1 MAIKQL
7 LLRISQFVNK
17 IPGNKFRLNKLS
29 QKFMLLFIVVLVCMS
44 FTLGTITY
52 FSMKSSLESQMK
64 LFSEAKIK
72 EIESSYSSR
81 VLTEKIS
88 QTSLSEQAISMGLLV
103 REVIHNN
110 ASLNSEINNSL
121 LARLTLNLSLKEISI
136 VGSDGKVL
144 FSNKKQKIG
153 YDFNTDKY
161 SQEYLS
167 CISSDLQSM
176 DTFVEPVDTTQ
187 NYPVQYVGVSYNGG
201 FIHIAYSADVN
212 KTLRQ
217 NSSLTFIAS
226 SMHFGQNG
234 NIVIADKSG
243 QVQYHVEDSIS
254 NLSQLGINVEKF
266 NATNGTMYVTINNI
280 RQYLAY
286 KVLNDTLIIVYIPV
300 SEFLSPVDSVLKV
313 IVFAS
318 MLLTVIA
325 LVLLYLVVKKVIV
338 NNVNIIVDDIKK
350 IASGKL
356 NIKSNIK
363 SKDEIRLI
371 SDNLNIAT
379 NNMANLINNVKQ
391 AVKETTDFVIKITQ
405 TASLTN
411 NSSIITSRSVEEIAK
426 AASDQAYQANEGS
439 ERLSDL
445 ANELES
451 ITQSSSAIKTYANNT
466 ITMNEAGL
474 ETVAKLESRIQE
486 NKEVSSLVLSNIDNL
501 ANKSDIID
509 DIVSTINEIAEQTN
523 MLALNASIEA
533 ARAGEAGKGFSVV
546 AVEIGKLA
554 EQTALATK
562 QIISIVN
569 DINVNISNSK
579 ESISAVDT
587 IVKEVYSELINT
599 KETFYKNSEN
609 TIKTI
614 AHVETL
620 LNNIETVNRNKDN
633 VVESIS
639 SIAAISE
646 ESASSTEEIS
656 STIMEQ
662 TSTIEELAKMS
673 IDLEEIATKLTNSVS
688 QFEL

>member
-1 MAIKQL
+1 
-7 LLRISQFVNK
+7 
-17 IPGNKFRLNKLS
+17 
-29 QKFMLLFIVVLVCMS
+29 
-44 FTLGTITY
+44 
-52 FSMKSSLESQMK
+52 
-64 LFSEAKIK
+64 
-72 EIESSYSSR
+72 
-81 VLTEKIS
+81 
-88 QTSLSEQAISMGLLV
+88 
-103 REVIHNN
+103 
-110 ASLNSEINNSL
+110 
-121 LARLTLNLSLKEISI
+121 
-136 VGSDGKVL
+136 
-144 FSNKKQKIG
+144 
-153 YDFNTDKY
+153 
-161 SQEYLS
+161 
-167 CISSDLQSM
+167 
-176 DTFVEPVDTTQ
+176 
-187 NYPVQYVGVSYNGG
+187 
-201 FIHIAYSADVN
+201 
-212 KTLRQ
+212 
-217 NSSLTFIAS
+217 
-226 SMHFGQNG
+226 
-234 NIVIADKSG
+234 
-243 QVQYHVEDSIS
+243 
-254 NLSQLGINVEKF
+254 
-266 NATNGTMYVTINNI
+266 NNI

-501 ANKSDIID
+501 ANKSGIID